1 MNFKEPQFDEE
12 GKFVKKVTSQKEDKN
27 DSNLEALR
35 VFIVLYLF
43 LLSKIKIET
52 SPRTQGRGS

>member
-35 VFIVLYLF
+35 VFLVLYLF
-43 LLSKIKIET
+43 IK
-52 SPRTQGRGS
+52 